1 MEIYD
6 SNGGLIVNGYGYNP
20 VWSSDGQTLYTAGGA
35 ITEGSS
41 AVNGWSVNGGPDFV
55 TEGNAIVVTDVGQH
69 QMWEAQYYHH
79 EKPRTLITSG
89 GLGTKIGR
97 ASCRERV

>member
-41 AVNGWSVNGGPDFV
+41 AVNGWSANGGPALRDRRQCHRYACG
-55 TEGNAIVVTDVGQH
+55 E
-69 QMWEAQYYHH
+69 
-79 EKPRTLITSG
+79 
-89 GLGTKIGR
+89 
-97 ASCRERV
+97 